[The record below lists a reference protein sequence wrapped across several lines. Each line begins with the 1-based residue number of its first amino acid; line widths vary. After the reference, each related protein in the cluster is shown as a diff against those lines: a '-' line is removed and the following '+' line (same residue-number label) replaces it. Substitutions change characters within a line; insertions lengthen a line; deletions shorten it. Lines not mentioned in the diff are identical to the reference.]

1 MRRCAWLRC
10 LLDHFSRGCLA
21 ALFCSFFGGLSL
33 HVSVQPMTVRCARL
47 FASIASAPAV
57 AAAVACDGCGL
68 PSCNIWDQALSLSC
82 WKFPTAALLCL
93 IGCCLPL
100 ASLLLKADLAAG
112 VEPSR
117 CCVVFLGDAMSAM
130 LCYHVK
136 IRLTQVWSHHCPAHS
151 VFSTLCTL
159 YCNVGIW
166 LLVFLT

>member
-1 MRRCAWLRC
+1 
-10 LLDHFSRGCLA
+10 
-21 ALFCSFFGGLSL
+21 
-33 HVSVQPMTVRCARL
+33 MTVRCARL

-57 AAAVACDGCGL
+57 AAAVACDGC
-68 PSCNIWDQALSLSC
+68 A
-82 WKFPTAALLCL
+82 AALLCL

-151 VFSTLCTL
+151 VFSTLCALYTATL
-159 YCNVGIW
+159 VSGYSYS
-166 LLVFLT
+166 